1 LYSGEKNSMT
11 TRRKSRVERHGNIR
25 AAIYLR
31 VSTEE
36 QAKSGLGIA
45 AQRDRTLSVLK
56 LKDWEY
62 IGEYADEGISGAKP
76 AHDEKDP
83 ARVYRPALERLLTD
97 CNDGKVDAV
106 VFLSLDRLGRKTRLI
121 LKYVDDLASMG
132 IQLVSCKENIDTSS
146 AHGQLILTVFAA
158 MAQLERDL
166 ASERTRAALTE
177 AGKRTGDKGGW
188 MPYGYRRQDDDV
200 IVIEEEA
207 EIVRLVY
214 DWRKQGASM
223 REIAFCLQ
231 DRGVAPRGSKWHHSA
246 IQVILGNT
254 KIYNGGR
261 RDQSENYWP
270 KILS

>member
-1 LYSGEKNSMT
+1 MIGRK
-11 TRRKSRVERHGNIR
+11 KSRVERVGAIR

-45 AQRDRTLSVLK
+45 AQRDRCLSVIH
-56 LKDWEY
+56 LKDWSFV
-62 IGEYADEGISGAKP
+62 GEYADEGISGAKP
-76 AHDEKDP
+76 AHDERDSS
-83 ARVYRPALERLLTD
+83 RVYRPALERLLQD
-97 CNDGKVDAV
+97 CEKGVIDAV

-166 ASERTRAALTE
+166 ASERTIAALNE

-188 MPYGYRRQDDDV
+188 MPYGYRRKGKEDIDV
-200 IVIEEEA
+200 IDEEA
-207 EIVRLVY
+207 EIVRLIY
-214 DWRKQGASM
+214 TWRKQGASL

-231 DRGVAPRGSKWHHSA
+231 DRGAPPRGNKWHHSA
-246 IQVILGNT
+246 VQIILGNV
-254 KIYNGGR
+254 KVYNGGQ
-261 RDQSENYWP
+261 RDQSDNYWP
-270 KILS
+270 KILD